1 MRVAIGSDHAGYRL
15 KESLR
20 AHLRER
26 GHDVTD
32 LGTDSEQSVDYVDF
46 VVPLARAVAHGDYDR
61 GIFTCGS
68 GIGPAVA
75 ANKLP
80 GVRSAPAGE
89 EWSARDAVL
98 HVDVNVLTLG
108 QRVLGDELAKAI
120 VDAYLAARPEGG
132 RHARRR
138 EKIAELEKERAR

>member
-1 MRVAIGSDHAGYRL
+1 MKIAIGSDHAGFRL
-15 KESLR
+15 KEVLIPYLR
-20 AHLRER
+20 DE
-26 GHDVTD
+26 GHEVTD
-32 LGTDSEQSVDYVDF
+32 FGTDSEQSVDYVDF
-46 VVPLARAVAHGDYDR
+46 IVPLARAVVRGEFDR

-75 ANKLP
+75 ANKIP
-80 GVRSAPAGE
+80 GIRSAPASE
-89 EWSARDAVL
+89 EWSARDAVT

-108 QRVLGDELAKAI
+108 QRVIGDELAKAI

-138 EKIAELEKERAR
+138 EKIAALEKERVR